1 MAQERKRIEK
11 KPINVVTPKKREE
24 PKKQEVVKK
33 QVVTK
38 TKVEPKVVKPIVE
51 EPKEVKQSIKFIK
64 ICEGS
69 KQEEYRAIG
78 ERVQRGEI
86 KFSHYAIDGN
96 KGCHYYYL
104 IKKV

>member
-11 KPINVVTPKKREE
+11 KPTNVVTPKKRDE
-24 PKKQEVVKK
+24 PKKQVA
-33 QVVTK
+33 TK
-38 TKVEPKVVKPIVE
+38 TKVEPKEANPIVE
-51 EPKEVKQSIKFIK
+51 EPKELKQSIKFIK

-96 KGCHYYYL
+96 KGCRYYYL